1 MVVSQDLLDEVTQ
14 RLKNEFDPEK
24 ILLFGSQA
32 WGNPDESSDLDILI
46 VTSKSSEKVAKK
58 TARAHKVLRGL
69 GISKD
74 IIFRTI
80 VEYETNVN
88 LQSSLEYKI
97 EKEGNLLY
105 G

>member
-1 MVVSQDLLDEVTQ
+1 MLVPQDLLNEITQ
-14 RLKNEFDPEK
+14 RLKDEFHPEK

-32 WGNPDESSDLDILI
+32 WGNPDESSDIDILI

-58 TARAHKVLRGL
+58 TARAHRVLRGL

-74 IIFRTI
+74 IIFRTK
-80 VEYETNVN
+80 VEYETNVTFP
-88 LQSSLEYKI
+88 SSLEYKI